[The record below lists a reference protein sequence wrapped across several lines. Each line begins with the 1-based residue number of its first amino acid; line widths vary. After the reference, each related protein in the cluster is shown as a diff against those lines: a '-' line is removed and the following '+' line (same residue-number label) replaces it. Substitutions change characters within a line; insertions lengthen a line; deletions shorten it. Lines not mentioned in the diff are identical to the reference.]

1 MFQAHFHLIQVHALS
16 PNHAFFLPNSPK
28 FQWKIPIKKP
38 IKHENIKYLKKKK
51 KNKSN
56 FENLKIK
63 SYPKSLTYIN
73 RDTTMKMI

>member
-1 MFQAHFHLIQVHALS
+1 MKTL
-16 PNHAFFLPNSPK
+16 NT
-28 FQWKIPIKKP
+28 WKKW
-38 IKHENIKYLKKKK
+38 K